1 MDDLR
6 VLTDELVKVRA
17 KLQAQ
22 IAETESLAQRVAAL
36 QRQIDAALAQ
46 LPRDDEAPGNT
57 RKAK

>member
-6 VLTDELVKVRA
+6 VLTDELVRVRA

-36 QRQIDAALAQ
+36 QRQIDTALAK
-46 LPRDDEAPGNT
+46 LPHGDEPPGH
-57 RKAK
+57 